1 MSAVTEASEELL
13 VRAAVFLAQ
22 DGGSPG
28 FLDRFTEA
36 INGDARLVGQA
47 LDRALTAQALA
58 GHASVRLKPGDLQVE
73 TTISGASLTACA
85 LPAPDGCVT
94 ATVRV
99 MDVRRR
105 PVEGAALQVSTRMRT
120 GWW

>member
-1 MSAVTEASEELL
+1 MSALTEATEELL

-47 LDRALTAQALA
+47 LDRALTAQARA

-73 TTISGASLTACA
+73 TTSSGASLTACA
-85 LPAPDGCVT
+85 LTTPG
-94 ATVRV
+94 
-99 MDVRRR
+99 MDASR
-105 PVEGAALQVSTRMRT
+105 PRCE
-120 GWW
+120 